1 MSIKEQIFQQKN
13 LWHLGALVV
22 FLAITIGYF
31 TPAFTGYT
39 INQGDVTNW
48 SGSAQEIMSYREKGE
63 VVHWT
68 NSMFSGMPG
77 VQISNG
83 NSGYAILNQ
92 IHNILTLY
100 LPAPASYLFLYFMGF
115 YILSLALKIKPKIAI
130 LGAVAYG
137 LSSYFIVILQ
147 AGHNTKALA
156 IGYAPLVL
164 AGFIWSYRSKKM
176 LFPLALSALFMA
188 IEIKVNHL
196 QITYY
201 LGMVL
206 VAVGIV
212 EFTKAIKDK
221 KIASFGKRTV
231 GVLLMYALALGLNYS
246 NIKSTLDYAKYTTRG
261 GSELT
266 INPDGTPK
274 EKTGKQTGLD
284 VEYITAWS
292 YGKSETFSLIIPNFK
307 GGATQAIGD
316 NDANKNILKNVDG
329 RFKQNIK
336 GMNQYWGEQPF
347 TSGPVYIGIIV
358 VFMAFLALF
367 YLDDNLKWALL
378 AVTIFTILLSW
389 GKNFLGFTEFF
400 LEYLPGYNKFRAVT
414 IILFVAELTIPLLA
428 VLFLNKLIKK
438 REEILKN
445 ILPFLIVS
453 GVFVLLLL
461 GFYLVPTSF
470 NTFIT
475 NGELDMLASAPAEQL
490 TGYQDLFDELEAVRI
505 SIFQKDVL
513 RSLIFLILG
522 GGTIFI
528 ALKNKEFA
536 QKAMAPILIVLI
548 IFDLLSIDTRFLGK
562 STKGNKAQWKQK
574 WKQKYPV
581 VAAAGDKKILE
592 FEMVNSDVSS
602 EINSAVELAK
612 KDLRTNKIKGGEAN
626 RVIEQKQFRTLGM
639 NTHFRVFEQGNPFNS
654 SRASY
659 FHKSIGGYH
668 GAKLGIYQELIE
680 FHLSKNNQPVLNMLN
695 MKYILGYGGT
705 TVTENANSLGNAWFV
720 KNIKTVQNADESILS
735 LTSKPTD
742 EFEIESLNG
751 FSLVVN
757 GAINNKTV
765 IKGTETMVLLS
776 PNNDSIPLTGG
787 LPLDD
792 VKQQNLSL
800 ISTPQ
805 GLQWAP
811 AGMGESILDIKNKKI
826 GFTPENLAVMQVD
839 YSNKLSSKEFTG
851 EGSIVLN
858 SYHPDKLTYTSSSSS
873 NQLAV
878 FSEVYIKDGWTATID
893 GEPAD
898 ILRANYV
905 LRAIEIPAGE
915 HDVIMTYHV
924 SSFDNII
931 FMSYSLSIL
940 ILLLV
945 GFAFYWDYVKT
956 PQNKE
961 TVD

>member
-13 LWHLGALVV
+13 LWHIGAIVV

-48 SGSAQEIMSYREKGE
+48 SGAAQEIMAYNEKGDA
-63 VVHWT
+63 VHWT

-77 VQISNG
+77 VQISKG
-83 NSGYAILNQ
+83 DMGYSLINQ
-92 IHNILTLY
+92 VHNIFTFY
-100 LPAPASYLFLYFMGF
+100 LPAPASYLFLYFIGF
-115 YILSLALKIKPKIAI
+115 YILALALKIKPQIAT

-156 IGYAPLVL
+156 IGYAPFVL

-206 VAVGIV
+206 LAVGIV
-212 EFTKAIKDK
+212 ELVNAIKDK
-221 KIASFGKRTV
+221 KIESFGYRTV
-231 GVLLMYALALGLNYS
+231 GILLMYALALGLNYS

-274 EKTGKQTGLD
+274 EKTEKQTGLD

-292 YGKSETFSLIIPNFK
+292 YGKSETFSLIVPNFK

-316 NDANKNILKNVDG
+316 NDANKSILKDVDG

-347 TSGPVYIGIIV
+347 TSGPVYIGVIV

-367 YLDDNLKWALL
+367 YLDDKIKWALL
-378 AVTIFTILLSW
+378 AVTIFTVLLSW

-438 REEILKN
+438 REEILNN

-453 GVFVLLLL
+453 GAFVLLLL
-461 GFYLVPTSF
+461 GFYLVPTLF

-475 NGELDMLASAPAEQL
+475 NGELDMIAAAPAEQL
-490 TGYQDLFDELEAVRI
+490 SGYQDLFDELEAVRI
-505 SIFQKDVL
+505 SIFQNDVL
-513 RSLIFLILG
+513 RSLIFLVLG
-522 GGTIFI
+522 GGTIFVAI
-528 ALKNKEFA
+528 QNKTFA
-536 QKAMAPILIVLI
+536 QKAMAPILIILI
-548 IFDLLSIDTRFLGK
+548 MFDLLSIDARFLGK

-581 VAAAGDKKILE
+581 IAAAGDKKILD
-592 FEMVNSDVSS
+592 FEMADEEVSS
-602 EINSAVELAK
+602 EINSAVEVAK
-612 KDLRTNKIKGGEAN
+612 KELRTNKIKGGEAN

-705 TVTENANSLGNAWFV
+705 TVTENPNALGNAWFV
-720 KNIKTVQNADESILS
+720 KNIKEVQNADESILS

-742 EFEIESLNG
+742 DFEIESLNG

-757 GAINNKTV
+757 GEINSSSV
-765 IKGTETMVLLS
+765 IKGTETLVLLS

-787 LPLDD
+787 LPLND
-792 VKQQNLSL
+792 VKQQDLSL
-800 ISTPQ
+800 ITTPQ

-811 AGMGESILDIKNKKI
+811 VGMGEPILNIKNKKI
-826 GFTPENLAVMQVD
+826 GFTPENLAVMQTD
-839 YSNKLSSKEFTG
+839 YANKLSAKTFTG
-851 EGSIVLN
+851 EGTIVLN
-858 SYHPDKLTYTSSSSS
+858 SYHPDKLTYTSNTSS
-873 NQLAV
+873 NQMAV
-878 FSEVYIKDGWTATID
+878 FSEVYIKDGWSATVD
-893 GEPAD
+893 GKPTD

-915 HDVIMTYHV
+915 HEIVMTYHI
-924 SSFDNII
+924 SSFDSTII
-931 FMSYSLSIL
+931 ISYSFTIL

-945 GFAFYWDYVKT
+945 GFAFYWEYIKT
-956 PQNKE
+956 PQTNE